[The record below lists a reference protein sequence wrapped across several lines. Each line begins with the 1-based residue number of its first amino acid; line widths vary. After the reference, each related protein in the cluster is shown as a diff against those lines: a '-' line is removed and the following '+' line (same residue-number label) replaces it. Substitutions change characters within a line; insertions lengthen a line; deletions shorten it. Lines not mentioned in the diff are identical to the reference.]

1 MSLNARDKKIVMF
14 LVPVIL
20 VAAYWFLVLTPK
32 REEAGKLGETLTTA
46 ESRRDTAQASLRLA
60 EASKSDYTKDYAT
73 VVRLGKAIP
82 SDVDMP
88 SLLVQLDRAAKG
100 TDIRFAKIAA
110 GARTVAPVAPV
121 TAAPPTD
128 SGTAAPASDAG
139 GAPAG
144 TGPGQ
149 ATESAN
155 ESAAAANGS
164 SAASAAAAGS
174 PTPGTP
180 PAAGTPAPGATAAT
194 TTTTSAPTALDTVPL
209 TFSFDGRFA
218 DLADFFHEMKR
229 FVRVAND
236 RVQVDGRL
244 MKIDGFT
251 FDSTKFPTITAE
263 VTATVYL
270 APKTQGATAGA
281 TPQGPAPTTTTTT
294 TTAPAPAPAAP
305 APAAAAPAP
314 APATPAAQ
322 GAAQ

>member
-1 MSLNARDKKIVMF
+1 MSLSARDKKIVIF
-14 LVPVIL
+14 LVPVML
-20 VAAYWFLVLTPK
+20 VLAYWFLVLTPK
-32 REEAGKLGETLTTA
+32 REEAKELGETLVTA
-46 ESRRDTAQASLRLA
+46 ESRRDTAVATLRQA
-60 EASKSDYTKDYAT
+60 EATKDTYVKDYAT

-82 SDVDMP
+82 TEVDMP

-100 TDIRFAKIAA
+100 TNIRFAKIAA
-110 GARTVAPVAPV
+110 GPRTPPPVAPVAAPV
-121 TAAPPTD
+121 PEGSSTD
-128 SGTAAPASDAG
+128 APAADAG
-139 GAPAG
+139 GAAAT

-155 ESAAAANGS
+155 EGAAAANGS
-164 SAASAAAAGS
+164 SDASATAAGS
-174 PTPGTP
+174 PP
-180 PAAGTPAPGATAAT
+180 PAAGTPPPPPGSPAAGT
-194 TTTTSAPTALDTVPL
+194 TTTTAAPTALDTVPL

-251 FDSTKFPTITAE
+251 FDSTTFPTITAE

-270 APKTQGATAGA
+270 APKTQGVTAGA
-281 TPQGPAPTTTTTT
+281 TPQGPATTTTT
-294 TTAPAPAPAAP
+294 PP

-314 APATPAAQ
+314 AAAAPVAQ
-322 GAAQ
+322 GGTQ